1 MLNKENLFFVTEMS
15 DVFDKKIVGQITSRY
30 SSNVL
35 ATGYWKD
42 RVGSCTAS
50 EILQMCDQ
58 GDSSSLE
65 YYKFYL
71 STADFGGVTLVD
83 PQQRAALGS
92 FRLLIDGILIN
103 GFIKCDVSRSGRYSY
118 VSVSKPR
125 FCTLLNSVKDGSSLY
140 SKCVFC
146 EERSYPKLVTMSDLE
161 MLNSYPEGHSLHTTD
176 TKYTQGENTAFFQLE
191 NQFTAIGLE
200 ANKTYDFT
208 LEYKIDA
215 IITEDGVQTF

>member
-1 MLNKENLFFVTEMS
+1 MLNKEILFIDTERS

-30 SSNVL
+30 SSNVA

-42 RVGSCTAS
+42 HVGSCTAS

-65 YYKFYL
+65 YYKFLL
-71 STADFGGVTLVD
+71 STADFSGVTFND

-92 FRLLIDGILIN
+92 FRLLIGGAIIDG
-103 GFIKCDVSRSGRYSY
+103 FVKCSVSSSGSRYSY
-118 VSVSKPR
+118 VSIAKPR
-125 FCTLLNSVKDGSSLY
+125 FCSLINSVKEGGALL
-140 SKCVFC
+140 SKCVSC
-146 EERSYPKLVTMSDLE
+146 EERVYPKIITMSDLE
-161 MLNSYPEGHSLHTTD
+161 TLNGYPDGYSLHTTD
-176 TKYTQGENTAFFQLE
+176 TKYLQDEETFYQYE
-191 NQFTAIGLE
+191 NQIPAIGLV